1 MQHQEPIHKRHM
13 RVMITAN
20 TTSTTGINMIQ
31 TTIIITAIA
40 VALQIINNSNPH
52 LKHHHHHRH
61 IINNHHHHHHRH
73 LLAVMILISNHTM
86 PCHHHHLLHHRNR
99 SPKGLYDHCRLHHLS
114 SIVVVFLFYD
124 RTKRVS
130 AHVLR
135 SGSPV
140 VKRLTTMIDYT
151 SQKLSAWLSSP
162 ILIVIREFTRS
173 NKAHDMIKIST
184 MTWNHVWSNVF
195 MPL

>member
-1 MQHQEPIHKRHM
+1 MQHQEPMHKRHM
-13 RVMITAN
+13 LVMITAN

-40 VALQIINNSNPH
+40 VALQIINNSSRH
-52 LKHHHHHRH
+52 LKHRHHHRH
-61 IINNHHHHHHRH
+61 HH
-73 LLAVMILISNHTM
+73 LLAMMILISNHTM

-99 SPKGLYDHCRLHHLS
+99 SPKSLYDHCRLHLS

-140 VKRLTTMIDYT
+140 VKRLTTLIDIHKPGA
-151 SQKLSAWLSSP
+151 SC
-162 ILIVIREFTRS
+162 
-173 NKAHDMIKIST
+173 MIKLVPIDSY
-184 MTWNHVWSNVF
+184 
-195 MPL
+195 

>member
-1 MQHQEPIHKRHM
+1 MQHQEPMHKRHM
-13 RVMITAN
+13 LVMITAN

-40 VALQIINNSNPH
+40 VALQIINNSSRH
-52 LKHHHHHRH
+52 LKHRHHHRH
-61 IINNHHHHHHRH
+61 TINNHHHHRHHH
-73 LLAVMILISNHTM
+73 LLAMMILISNHTM
-86 PCHHHHLLHHRNR
+86 PCHHLLLHHRNR
-99 SPKGLYDHCRLHHLS
+99 SPKSLYDHCRLHLS

-140 VKRLTTMIDYT
+140 VERLTTMIDIHKPGA
-151 SQKLSAWLSSP
+151 SC
-162 ILIVIREFTRS
+162 
-173 NKAHDMIKIST
+173 MIKLTPIDSY
-184 MTWNHVWSNVF
+184 
-195 MPL
+195 